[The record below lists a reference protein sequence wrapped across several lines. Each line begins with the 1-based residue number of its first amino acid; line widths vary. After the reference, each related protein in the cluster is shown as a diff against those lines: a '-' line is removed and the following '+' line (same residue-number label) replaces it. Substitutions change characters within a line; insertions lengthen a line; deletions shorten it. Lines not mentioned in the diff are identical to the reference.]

1 VTDAPEW
8 TITRVL
14 REGFARAALVIVG
27 VAVALGLIEGGL
39 RLAAAVAP
47 DLFSRARAVRD
58 DGRLRIACVGDS
70 HVYGA
75 FLPPGD
81 AFPEQLDAMLHRRGI
96 AADVYNFGIPGQNS
110 FQVRRR
116 LPRILE
122 RVRPGVVIVLVGHN
136 NYWNL
141 SERRVDAP
149 DAGRPWSWRDL
160 RLARMLQVLRVHL
173 RDGAA
178 AARRP
183 DLRMVDD
190 TKLGEHLLLDLGDG
204 IERVDMWRGDRELT
218 PDEAGQVTYDDLTAM
233 VEMIRAAG
241 AIPVLLAYPATLTP
255 QRASVQR
262 AIARAAAD
270 TAAFCFDPTA
280 LTTRLL
286 RRGVKRLFFPDTHPS
301 ARYYRAMAWDL
312 ARELVRLGVVSRT
325 DAPRVPAGG
334 GCQPL

>member
-1 VTDAPEW
+1 MTDAPERA
-8 TITRVL
+8 IARVL
-14 REGFARAALVIVG
+14 REAFARAALVIVG
-27 VAVALGLIEGGL
+27 VAVALALIEAGL
-39 RLAAAVAP
+39 RIAAAVAP
-47 DLFSRARAVRD
+47 DLFTRAGVVRD

-75 FLPPGD
+75 FLPPRD
-81 AFPEQLDAMLHRRGI
+81 AFPEQLDAVLHRQGI

-110 FQVRRR
+110 FQVRQR

-141 SERRVDAP
+141 SERRIDAP

-160 RLARMLQVLRVHL
+160 RLARMLQVLRIHL

-183 DLRMVDD
+183 DLRMVEE

-218 PDEAGQVTYDDLTAM
+218 TDEAEQVTHDDLIAI
-233 VEMIRAAG
+233 VETIRAAG
-241 AIPVLLAYPATLTP
+241 AIPVLLAYPVTLRP
-255 QRASVQR
+255 ERAAVQR
-262 AIARAAAD
+262 AIARAATD
-270 TAAFCFDPTA
+270 TSALCFDPSA
-280 LTTRLL
+280 LTTRLQW
-286 RRGVKRLFFPDTHPS
+286 RGVKDLFFPDLHPN
-301 ARYYRAMAWDL
+301 ARYYRPMAWEL
-312 ARELVRLGVVSRT
+312 ARELVRRAVVSRT
-325 DAPRVPAGG
+325 GAPRVPAGR
-334 GCQPL
+334 GCEPL